1 VFAHRARREIAA
13 VAASLPSVDA
23 LVFTGEIG
31 FDQPEVRDQI
41 TDGLTLLGPNC
52 QVLVVEPR
60 EELELARLTAELLT
74 DERGTPDQHR
84 EGT

>member
-1 VFAHRARREIAA
+1 
-13 VAASLPSVDA
+13 A

-60 EELELARLTAELLT
+60 EELELARLTTELLA
-74 DERGTPDQHR
+74 DERGTSDQHR